1 MSFNC
6 KTAIVTGGTKGIGLA
21 TVRKLSLLGA
31 KVYACGR
38 KKDNLDITN
47 GKIIFHELDVANVQS
62 CQDLYDDVIK
72 ENKSIDMLV
81 TCAGIMK
88 DALTVKMTDEMF
100 NDVISVNIKGTF
112 NLVRLFGPYMERQ
125 GHGSIVTISSI
136 AANGDIGKA
145 NYSAS
150 KAGVIA
156 MSKSWAKEFSR
167 KGANVRVNVVAPGCI
182 KTDMLSQIP
191 EKYYNQL
198 ANMTMLKRLGEPE
211 EIANV
216 ISFLLSEEA
225 SYITGTVIS
234 VDGGM
239 SL

>member
-1 MSFNC
+1 MIFND
-6 KTAIVTGGTKGIGLA
+6 KVVIITGGTKGIGLA
-21 TVRKLSLLGA
+21 TVHKFIRNGA

-38 KKDNLDITN
+38 NKDAFNIDGAIY
-47 GKIIFHELDVANVQS
+47 HELDVSSAES
-62 CQDLYDDVIK
+62 CQKLFDDVIN
-72 ENKSIDMLV
+72 ENGKLDMLI

-100 NDVISVNIKGTF
+100 NDVIDVNLKGTF
-112 NLVRLFGPYMERQ
+112 NIVRCVGPYMERQ
-125 GHGSIVTISSI
+125 GYGSIVTVSSI

-156 MSKSWAKEFSR
+156 MTKTWAKEFAR
-167 KGANVRVNVVAPGCI
+167 KGANVRVNCVAPGCI

-191 EKYYNQL
+191 EKYYSQL
-198 ANMTMLKRLGEPE
+198 ADATILKRLGEPE

-216 ISFLLSEEA
+216 IAFLSSDEA
-225 SYITGTVIS
+225 SYITGAVIP

-239 SL
+239 RL